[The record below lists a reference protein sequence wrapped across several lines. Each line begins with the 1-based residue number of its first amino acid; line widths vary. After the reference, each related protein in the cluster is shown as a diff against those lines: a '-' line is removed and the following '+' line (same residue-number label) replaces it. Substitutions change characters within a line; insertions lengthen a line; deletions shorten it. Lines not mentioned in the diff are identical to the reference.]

1 MTTELTPTERAAI
14 QRRTLIV
21 IVASQVLGGAGLAA
35 GITVG
40 ALLAEEMLGTSSL
53 AGIPS
58 GLFTLGSAGAA
69 LAIGRVSQRW
79 GRRVGLTSGYLL
91 GAGGAAG
98 IVLAAVLGSV
108 PLLLFSL
115 FVYGAGTAAN
125 LQSRYAGA
133 DLAAPEHRGRAVS
146 TVLVATTL
154 GAVAGP
160 NLVEV
165 TGAFAQSVGIPAL
178 AGPFLLAAAAFGVA
192 GLVLLVLLRPDP
204 LLLARR
210 VPAPVP
216 TPAEPPKDG
225 GPAPVS
231 PRGGVAL
238 GATVMVLT
246 QIVMVAI
253 MTMTPVHLRDE
264 GHGLQSVGM
273 VIAVHVA
280 AMFLPSPLTG
290 YLVDRVGRV
299 AMMIASAVTLLA
311 AGVVAALAPHDSVV
325 LLGLALALLGL
336 GWNFGLISGT
346 AVVTDAAPVQTRA
359 RTQGAVDLCVSLA
372 GATGGVLSG
381 VVVGAAGYSTLG
393 IAGGVVALAIVPLVA
408 WRSGGRGAASHPK
421 DPLPQDQRTIVMT
434 SSATLSPPSTAARP
448 ARLRPDIQGL
458 RAIAVL
464 LVVAGPSGRVAV
476 RWVRRRR
483 RVLRDLRLPDHRTAA
498 ARARRVTGGS
508 TCRPSTGAGRG
519 ASCRPPRC
527 VWRWSLPR
535 RGCSIRPPG
544 PVPSR
549 STRPARPC
557 FAANWHVA
565 AAGTDYLA
573 AAGPV
578 SPLQHFWSLAVEEQ
592 FYLLWPL
599 AVILLL
605 GAAVRWRRPLRPAT
619 TLTGACVVV
628 IARLL
633 SAGRWPR
640 RRIRRPGR
648 ISRPCPG
655 GGNSPPARCW
665 PSSPPGVRL
674 PAAARTALSAIG
686 LALIALAAVLID
698 ADDGRSRPVGGAARR
713 RALLVLTA
721 GIGEVPGHAWLLT
734 NPASP
739 VRRPP
744 LLLAVPVA
752 FPGDRAGGQ
761 CGCGR
766 AGSRRC

>member
-1 MTTELTPTERAAI
+1 MTTELTPTGRAAI

-21 IVASQVLGGAGLAA
+21 IVASQILGGAGLAA

-69 LAIGRVSQRW
+69 LAIGRLSQRW

-91 GAGGAAG
+91 GAAGSAG

-133 DLAAPEHRGRAVS
+133 DLALPEHRGRAVS

-160 NLVEV
+160 NLVQV
-165 TGAFAQSVGIPAL
+165 TGSFATSIGIPAL

-210 VPAPVP
+210 SPLPVESFESVRDP
-216 TPAEPPKDG
+216 TDGGPKDGGPKDG

-264 GHGLQSVGM
+264 GHGLQSVGV

-311 AGVVAALAPHDSVV
+311 AGAVAALAPHDSVV

-381 VVVGAAGYSTLG
+381 IVVGAAGYSTLG
-393 IAGGVVALAIVPLVA
+393 IAGGMVALAIVPLVA
-408 WRSGGRGAASHPK
+408 WRSGDRGVASR
-421 DPLPQDQRTIVMT
+421 PLPQGPRPQDQPT
-434 SSATLSPPSTAARP
+434 SR
-448 ARLRPDIQGL
+448 
-458 RAIAVL
+458 
-464 LVVAGPSGRVAV
+464 
-476 RWVRRRR
+476 
-483 RVLRDLRLPDHRTAA
+483 
-498 ARARRVTGGS
+498 
-508 TCRPSTGAGRG
+508 
-519 ASCRPPRC
+519 
-527 VWRWSLPR
+527 
-535 RGCSIRPPG
+535 
-544 PVPSR
+544 
-549 STRPARPC
+549 
-557 FAANWHVA
+557 
-565 AAGTDYLA
+565 
-573 AAGPV
+573 
-578 SPLQHFWSLAVEEQ
+578 
-592 FYLLWPL
+592 
-599 AVILLL
+599 
-605 GAAVRWRRPLRPAT
+605 
-619 TLTGACVVV
+619 
-628 IARLL
+628 
-633 SAGRWPR
+633 
-640 RRIRRPGR
+640 
-648 ISRPCPG
+648 
-655 GGNSPPARCW
+655 
-665 PSSPPGVRL
+665 
-674 PAAARTALSAIG
+674 
-686 LALIALAAVLID
+686 
-698 ADDGRSRPVGGAARR
+698 
-713 RALLVLTA
+713 
-721 GIGEVPGHAWLLT
+721 
-734 NPASP
+734 
-739 VRRPP
+739 
-744 LLLAVPVA
+744 
-752 FPGDRAGGQ
+752 
-761 CGCGR
+761 
-766 AGSRRC
+766 